1 MKAVPKPNPD
11 DGPLE
16 FLSME
21 EAAKLLRVSR
31 NALYQAAKRG
41 EIKGL
46 VKVGRILRVRR
57 SALMQ
62 SEDDVA

>member
-1 MKAVPKPNPD
+1 MSAAQKTGESPP
-11 DGPLE
+11 E

-31 NALYQAAKRG
+31 NTLYAAAQRG

-46 VKVGRILRVRR
+46 VKVGRLLRVRR
-57 SALMQ
+57 SALMTD
-62 SEDDVA
+62 EDVA